1 MFVYNLLNL
10 FYGNK
15 GCNQEF
21 EGNFFLNV
29 LVGGSWGDVVG
40 WWLRGLEIGGG
51 LGDEMDA
58 VRDGGVV
65 VIILKSCIDKEIAQY
80 NYFSKLLYIF
90 LEIILENSWYFDKRN
105 RRYSKIFWRNN
116 AIGKKI
122 SITLDICQ

>member
-1 MFVYNLLNL
+1 MLNL

-29 LVGGSWGDVVG
+29 LVGGGWGDVVG

-65 VIILKSCIDKEIAQY
+65 VIILKSCIDKEIAQ
-80 NYFSKLLYIF
+80 
-90 LEIILENSWYFDKRN
+90 
-105 RRYSKIFWRNN
+105 
-116 AIGKKI
+116 
-122 SITLDICQ
+122 